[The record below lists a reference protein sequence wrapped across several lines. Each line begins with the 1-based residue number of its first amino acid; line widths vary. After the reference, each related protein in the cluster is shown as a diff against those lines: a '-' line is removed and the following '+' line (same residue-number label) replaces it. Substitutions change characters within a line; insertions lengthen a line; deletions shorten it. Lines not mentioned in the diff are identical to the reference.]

1 MWKNS
6 IINSIAKLRLFS
18 FGANYFLQFL
28 STIFINI
35 FISIVNQQIKT

>member
-6 IINSIAKLRLFS
+6 IINSIAKLRLFR

-28 STIFINI
+28 STIFTNI
-35 FISIVNQQIKT
+35 FTDIENQRIKT

>member
-6 IINSIAKLRLFS
+6 IINSIAKLRLFR

-28 STIFINI
+28 SIIFINI
-35 FISIVNQQIKT
+35 FIDIENQ